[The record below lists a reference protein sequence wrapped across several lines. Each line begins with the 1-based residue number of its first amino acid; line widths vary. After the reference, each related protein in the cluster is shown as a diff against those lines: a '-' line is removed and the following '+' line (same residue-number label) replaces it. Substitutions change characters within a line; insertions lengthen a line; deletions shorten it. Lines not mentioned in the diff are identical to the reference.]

1 MQWRQETFDSCMATI
16 QKLHDQTVS
25 SGIQHALAEATIARL
40 MVGDLSETVREVFLL
55 AFLEWQMEQE
65 SEEVA
70 ATKSEESQLRETVKR
85 VAQAVE
91 TGLKQGVEASKRMET
106 TRVELN
112 RLLREATRD
121 ASLRL
126 ELQSVKEVNER
137 LATQLRECEE
147 KAREGRTSGLE
158 PVAEAMEEVNESQ
171 EGASEATKE
180 NRTDM
185 AAVHVAQ
192 PVEATQSEVAQPVE
206 ATQSEA
212 AQPVEAT
219 QSEVAQPVEATQSEA
234 AQPVEATQSEA
245 AHPVEAT
252 QSEAAQP
259 VEATQSEAAQPVE
272 ATQSEVA
279 QPVEATQSVETSQ
292 STEAAKP
299 VEPTSVESTQPTE
312 ATQPTPPTSLKQ
324 PQASNTASPTKRPQ
338 TNPIMPPE
346 KQVHVDATPSLTLP
360 ILKFRLRYAYKKY
373 LPKKMKM
380 LGSLFRKINHYTKT
394 PDAIFED
401 LCKLC
406 E

>member
-91 TGLKQGVEASKRMET
+91 TGLKQGVEASKRMEM

-206 ATQSEA
+206 ATQSE
-212 AQPVEAT
+212 
-219 QSEVAQPVEATQSEA
+219 VA
-234 AQPVEATQSEA
+234 
-245 AHPVEAT
+245 H
-252 QSEAAQP
+252 
-259 VEATQSEAAQPVE
+259 
-272 ATQSEVA
+272 
-279 QPVEATQSVETSQ
+279 PVEATQSVETSQ

>member
-16 QKLHDQTVS
+16 QKLHDQKVS
-25 SGIQHALAEATIARL
+25 AGIQHALAEATIARL

-91 TGLKQGVEASKRMET
+91 TGLKQGVEASKRMEM

-192 PVEATQSEVAQPVE
+192 PVEATQSE
-206 ATQSEA
+206 A

-219 QSEVAQPVEATQSEA
+219 QSEVAQPVEATQSE
-234 AQPVEATQSEA
+234 V
-245 AHPVEAT
+245 AH
-252 QSEAAQP
+252 
-259 VEATQSEAAQPVE
+259 
-272 ATQSEVA
+272 
-279 QPVEATQSVETSQ
+279 PVEATQSVETSQ

-312 ATQPTPPTSLKQ
+312 ATQPTPPTSLEQ

>member
-180 NRTDM
+180 NKTDM
-185 AAVHVAQ
+185 AAVHV
-192 PVEATQSEVAQPVE
+192 
-206 ATQSEA
+206 
-212 AQPVEAT
+212 
-219 QSEVAQPVEATQSEA
+219 
-234 AQPVEATQSEA
+234 
-245 AHPVEAT
+245 
-252 QSEAAQP
+252 
-259 VEATQSEAAQPVE
+259 AQPVE

-312 ATQPTPPTSLKQ
+312 ATQPTPPTSLEQ

>member
-91 TGLKQGVEASKRMET
+91 TGLKQGVEASKRMEM

-192 PVEATQSEVAQPVE
+192 PVEATQSE
-206 ATQSEA
+206 A

-219 QSEVAQPVEATQSEA
+219 QSEVA
-234 AQPVEATQSEA
+234 
-245 AHPVEAT
+245 H
-252 QSEAAQP
+252 
-259 VEATQSEAAQPVE
+259 
-272 ATQSEVA
+272 
-279 QPVEATQSVETSQ
+279 PVEATQSVETSQ